1 MGRLVYLNGD
11 FLPEDRASV
20 SIFDRGLLYGDGL
33 FETVRA
39 YGGRLFRLD
48 RHLERLADSARQIG
62 LPPIGDLSGPANE
75 LLARNSLADAY
86 LRITVTRGVGL
97 GLEATETSPTVL
109 IIARPLNLPPPETY
123 ARGYAVRIVPAEH
136 ARGAALPGLK
146 SLCYLDKILAR
157 RRAREQGADEALL
170 VNSAGALTEA
180 AASNVFLVLGGRL
193 VTPAL
198 DQGVLP
204 GITRDAVIEL
214 ARDVELSVE
223 EEVVPAGLLRDAEEC
238 FLTNSIMEI
247 MPVTRAD
254 DYLIGRGR
262 PGPITAQ
269 LRQAYAELVRREL
282 GLAGREAT

>member
-1 MGRLVYLNGD
+1 MGRLVYLNGE

-180 AASNVFLVLGGRL
+180 AASNVFLVHNGRL
-193 VTPAL
+193 VSPAL
-198 DQGVLP
+198 DQGLLP

-214 ARDVELSVE
+214 ARYVE
-223 EEVVPAGLLRDAEEC
+223 ETVVPAGLLRDAEEC

-254 DYLIGRGR
+254 DYLIGRGQ
-262 PGPITAQ
+262 PGPLTTQ